1 MSSRGEQGNGVVGAR
16 LRRLREESGL
26 SLAALAAR
34 VPYSRAALGHYET
47 GTRAASFEVIAWY
60 ERVHAQSA
68 PALPGTRRRDPR
80 AADAAL
86 AATIAAAHRKGPL
99 IEIGRPHQ
107 GDSGTGY
114 FCPFRIDGVI
124 EGEAA
129 GTDPAT
135 ALHSALLAVGAELNR
150 AANSSGPGR
159 IR

>member
-16 LRRLREESGL
+16 LRRLREEAGL
-26 SLAALAAR
+26 SLAALATR

-68 PALPGTRRRDPR
+68 LPVTRRRDPR
-80 AADAAL
+80 AADSGL
-86 AATIAAAHRKGPL
+86 AIATAHPPL

-107 GDSGTGY
+107 THSGAGY

-124 EGEAA
+124 EGSAG

-150 AANSSGPGR
+150 AGNSVGLGL

>member
-16 LRRLREESGL
+16 LRRLREEAGL
-26 SLAALAAR
+26 SLAALATR

-68 PALPGTRRRDPR
+68 LPVTRRRDPR
-80 AADAAL
+80 AADTAM
-86 AATIAAAHRKGPL
+86 ATAIATAHRPL

-107 GDSGTGY
+107 TDSGAGY

-124 EGEAA
+124 EGLAG

-150 AANSSGPGR
+150 AGNSVGLGL

>member
-1 MSSRGEQGNGVVGAR
+1 MSSRGEQGNGATTIVGAR

-26 SLAALAAR
+26 SLTALAAR

-47 GTRAASFEVIAWY
+47 GTRAAPSEVIDWY
-60 ERVHAQSA
+60 ERIHSQSA
-68 PALPGTRRRDPR
+68 PALPRTRRRDPR

-86 AATIAAAHRKGPL
+86 ATAIAAAHRAGQPL

-107 GDSGTGY
+107 GDTGTGY
-114 FCPFRIDGVI
+114 FCPFRIDGLI

-135 ALHSALLAVGAELNR
+135 ALHSALRAVSIELTRPGAK
-150 AANSSGPGR
+150 P
-159 IR
+159 

>member
-1 MSSRGEQGNGVVGAR
+1 MSSRGEQGNGETAFVVGAR
-16 LRRLREESGL
+16 LRQLREEAGL
-26 SLAALAAR
+26 SLAALATR

-47 GTRAASFEVIAWY
+47 GTRAASSAVIDWY

-68 PALPGTRRRDPR
+68 PALPGSCRRDPR

-86 AATIAAAHRKGPL
+86 ITAIAAANRAGKPL

-107 GDSGTGY
+107 GDTGTDY
-114 FCPFRIDGVI
+114 LCPFRIDGLI

-135 ALHSALLAVGAELNR
+135 ALRSALRAIGDELAR
-150 AANSSGPGR
+150 AGSR
-159 IR
+159 R

>member
-60 ERVHAQSA
+60 ERVHAQST
-68 PALPGTRRRDPR
+68 PALPGPRRRDPR

-86 AATIAAAHRKGPL
+86 ATAIAAAHRTGPL
-99 IEIGRPHQ
+99 IEIGRPHRT
-107 GDSGTGY
+107 DSGTGY

-150 AANSSGPGR
+150 AGTSAGTGR
-159 IR
+159 LR

>member
-16 LRRLREESGL
+16 LRRLREEAGL
-26 SLAALAAR
+26 SLAALATR

-68 PALPGTRRRDPR
+68 PALPVTRRRDPR

-86 AATIAAAHRKGPL
+86 VTAIAAAQPAGPL

-124 EGEAA
+124 EGEAT

-135 ALHSALLAVGAELNR
+135 ALRSALLAVGAELNR
-150 AANSSGPGR
+150 PGNELGPTR

>member
-16 LRRLREESGL
+16 LRRLREEAGL
-26 SLAALAAR
+26 SLAGMATR

-47 GTRAASFEVIAWY
+47 GARAASFEVIGWY

-68 PALPGTRRRDPR
+68 SALPAPRRRDPR

-86 AATIAAAHRKGPL
+86 ASAIAAHHRAQPL

-107 GDSGTGY
+107 ADNGTGY

-124 EGEAA
+124 EGRAA
-129 GTDPAT
+129 GTDAAT
-135 ALHSALLAVGAELNR
+135 AVHSALLAVGAELDR
-150 AANSSGPGR
+150 AGKR
-159 IR
+159 R